1 MPLSRMKRGNV
12 WLGAA
17 GIVMNGNGEWLVVK
31 KKYGGLKGIWS
42 FPAGF
47 VDNHET
53 ADQAAIREVK
63 EETGLDCQ
71 LEGMVGFRTG
81 VLAGGISDNLVL
93 FLLRPID
100 ELQLLIPQEKEIE
113 EVAWKTPFALKEE
126 PNVSAMIKEIAERAI
141 ESGLLEMEEMDPGT
155 WFGYTTYKLF
165 FKK

>member
-1 MPLSRMKRGNV
+1 MSRTKRGSV

-47 VDNHET
+47 VDNTET

-63 EETGLDCQ
+63 EETGLDCR

-81 VLAGGISDNLVL
+81 VLTGGISDNLVM

-100 ELQLLIPQEKEIE
+100 ETQLLVPQEKEIE

-126 PNVSAMIKEIAERAI
+126 PHASVMIKEIAERAI

-155 WFGYTTYKLF
+155 WFGYTSYKLF